1 MGPTGRVAVAGLILL
16 PGVVTLGLLAGV
28 PAAAQDSDVDRVTIT
43 GEELPDPLVVQAV
56 DDPQLCLALYHEI
69 SWLIG
74 TAGDAEAP
82 ETELGPAYTLEAV
95 VEGEPRYRYV
105 LYPLAEGGPRVHRP
119 AEQPGDRRAKEAW
132 FIGRLS
138 MPETLMAAGVKLPG
152 VRAAVGGAGGGEET
166 PPRDDRGIWLP
177 VDTWLEGVLLATGV
191 ALTITVGLGA
201 VAYLLRRRV

>member
-1 MGPTGRVAVAGLILL
+1 
-16 PGVVTLGLLAGV
+16 
-28 PAAAQDSDVDRVTIT
+28 
-43 GEELPDPLVVQAV
+43 
-56 DDPQLCLALYHEI
+56 
-69 SWLIG
+69 
-74 TAGDAEAP
+74 
-82 ETELGPAYTLEAV
+82 
-95 VEGEPRYRYV
+95 
-105 LYPLAEGGPRVHRP
+105 
-119 AEQPGDRRAKEAW
+119 
-132 FIGRLS
+132 